1 MSTLHMAPNIA
12 ELLEAVF
19 FLKAAV
25 VILVLTTSLVLVIEA
40 IRHD

>member
-1 MSTLHMAPNIA
+1 MNVTNMAPNIA

-19 FLKAAV
+19 YLKAAV